1 MMIITVK
8 LCSVTFSMGRVFI
21 GDGDVDLVDERK
33 LFFFMER
40 LKLKLI
46 IIAFSTCTNLLSC

>member
-33 LFFFMER
+33 LFFFYG
-40 LKLKLI
+40 
-46 IIAFSTCTNLLSC
+46 AS